1 MEMPNSDAYAC
12 RRAAGTSSVHLKIGV
27 SFLLSIMVALFVG
40 MALRAF
46 SGVDRAINKRIA
58 IHRMHGN

>member
-12 RRAAGTSSVHLKIGV
+12 RRAAGTSSVHLKIVV

-46 SGVDRAINKRIA
+46 SVDRAINKRIA
-58 IHRMHGN
+58 IHRIHGN